1 MLESP
6 FRIGATLLLLAAF
19 LFAGRSAAQAP
30 FEPAQLPA
38 RTTFYLIWHGS
49 PSGDLRKANAM
60 MSLWDDPDF
69 APVRAALLDAV
80 MSDAKPQNGNAKMS
94 HEEIAQCATL
104 LDNPFTFGYLP
115 QSDAPSAKPATTGKS
130 AVQPKPTWNG
140 LFFVY
145 DRSGKE
151 ELLSKA
157 VLRMRSAEAEIP
169 KLTEITV
176 EGIRALKVERKSGTS
191 YWAETGRFAVF
202 AGEPSV
208 FEEVLKRLSGRS
220 AGSSLADAQAYKEAK
235 PLLSGGVM
243 EFFLRVPRIKD
254 IAAGSESSS
263 PQLKALWNNIGLDTV
278 HVLAGHISLE
288 GARTRLAGAVLGDTS
303 EGSLFDIWSAG
314 QSRPASLAYVTPETV
329 YYNESQINLLGI
341 YTTVKRALG
350 QPGSNSA
357 GLATTLENAAQTR
370 IGMTLP
376 DAFALTSGEFGT
388 LQASPALDPDK
399 RVFFVGIRNKPDALK
414 LIRTIFSDQVAGEQN
429 EGNVSFLK
437 ISLRGSQGTRGV
449 AQWNFY
455 HLAMTPDLL
464 LGAAKGETLRAA
476 LAHRADASDA
486 ALPQN
491 LQVARG
497 QFPDKLNGFTYF
509 DLQRLD
515 WPAVKQNWTL
525 QAKKAAVEAK
535 TPDAEQKAKRLA
547 DWLTN
552 VDPQVFP
559 RHLHSL
565 TGASWK
571 EASGVHFDE
580 WLD

>member
-1 MLESP
+1 MPEFS
-6 FRIGATLLLLAAF
+6 FRIGTTLLLLVAS
-19 LFAGRSAAQAP
+19 LFAGRSAAQVP
-30 FEPAQLPA
+30 LEPAQLPA

-49 PSGDLRKANAM
+49 PSADVRKTNAM

-80 MSDAKPQNGNAKMS
+80 MGDAKKQNGNSRMS
-94 HEEIAQCATL
+94 REEVAQYATL

-115 QSDAPSAKPATTGKS
+115 QPDTPAAKPATTDKS
-130 AVQPKPTWNG
+130 AVGTKPTWNG

-151 ELLSKA
+151 DLLSKA

-176 EGIRALKVERKSGTS
+176 EGVRALKVERKSGIS
-191 YWAETGRFAVF
+191 YWAETGKFAVS
-202 AGEPSV
+202 ATEASV
-208 FEEVLKRLSGRS
+208 FEEVLKRLAGKS
-220 AGSSLADAQAYKEAK
+220 AGSSLADAQVYKEAE

-243 EFFLRVPRIKD
+243 EFFLRVPRIED
-254 IAAGSESSS
+254 IAEGSGSSS

-288 GARTRLAGAVLGDTS
+288 GARTRLEGAVLGETS

-314 QSRPASLAYVTPETV
+314 QSRPASLAYLTPETV

-341 YTTVKRALG
+341 YRTLKRALA

-376 DAFALTSGEFGT
+376 DAFALTSGEFAT
-388 LQASPALDPDK
+388 LQSSPALDPDK
-399 RVFFVGIRNKPDALK
+399 RLFFVGIRNKPEALK
-414 LIRTIFSDQVAGEQN
+414 LIRTIFSDQLTGERN
-429 EGNVSFLK
+429 EGDITFLK

-464 LGAAKGETLRAA
+464 LGAAKGETLRVA
-476 LAHRADASDA
+476 LAYRPATSDA
-486 ALPQN
+486 ALPKN
-491 LQVARG
+491 LQAARS
-497 QFPDKLNGFTYF
+497 QFPVKLNGFTYF

-515 WPAVKQNWTL
+515 WPALKQN
-525 QAKKAAVEAK
+525 
-535 TPDAEQKAKRLA
+535 
-547 DWLTN
+547 
-552 VDPQVFP
+552 
-559 RHLHSL
+559 
-565 TGASWK
+565 
-571 EASGVHFDE
+571 
-580 WLD
+580 